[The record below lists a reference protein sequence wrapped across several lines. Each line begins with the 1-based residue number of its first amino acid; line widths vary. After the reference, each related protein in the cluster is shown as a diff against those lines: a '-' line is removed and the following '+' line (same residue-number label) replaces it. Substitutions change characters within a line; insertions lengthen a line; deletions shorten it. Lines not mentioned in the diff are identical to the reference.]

1 MLFYVFQLKIQFDDA
16 LTSTYEYPSEA
27 SLLDDQSLTSWTS
40 TSTSESNDNLKSE
53 TDSVISHS
61 SNSNSNSSLSTLK
74 SNLAFGGST
83 GNYIKQLNK

>member
-1 MLFYVFQLKIQFDDA
+1 MLLFYLFQLKIQFDDA

-27 SLLDDQSLTSWTS
+27 SLLDDQSITSWTS

-61 SNSNSNSSLSTLK
+61 SNSNSSLSTLK
-74 SNLAFGGST
+74 SNLAFGGSS
-83 GNYIKQLNK
+83 GN

>member
-40 TSTSESNDNLKSE
+40 TSESNDNLKSE

-61 SNSNSNSSLSTLK
+61 SNSNSSLSTLK
-74 SNLAFGGST
+74 SNLAFGGSS
-83 GNYIKQLNK
+83 GNYIRQLNK

>member
-1 MLFYVFQLKIQFDDA
+1 MLFYLFQLKIQFDDA

-40 TSTSESNDNLKSE
+40 TSESNDNLKSE

-61 SNSNSNSSLSTLK
+61 SNSNSSLSTLK
-74 SNLAFGGST
+74 SNLAFGGSS
-83 GNYIKQLNK
+83 GNYIRQLNK

>member
-1 MLFYVFQLKIQFDDA
+1 MLLFYLFQLKIQFDDA

-27 SLLDDQSLTSWTS
+27 SLLDDQSITSWTSS

-61 SNSNSNSSLSTLK
+61 SNSNSSLSTLK
-74 SNLAFGGST
+74 SNLAFGGSS
-83 GNYIKQLNK
+83 GN